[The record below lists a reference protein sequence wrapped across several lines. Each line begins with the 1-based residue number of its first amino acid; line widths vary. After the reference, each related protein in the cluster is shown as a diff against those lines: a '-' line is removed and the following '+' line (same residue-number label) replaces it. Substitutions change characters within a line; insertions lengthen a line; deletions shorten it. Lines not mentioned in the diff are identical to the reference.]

1 MLVLLPV
8 IIEIKNAPDYD
19 TLPNLSW
26 YRSLR
31 SVHVKGAT
39 LAHRDDAPPSRRR
52 QNPSSLFCQSGS
64 HVLRESHSKN
74 QKEVA

>member
-1 MLVLLPV
+1 MLILLPV
-8 IIEIKNAPDYD
+8 LIEIKNAPDYD

-39 LAHRDDAPPSRRR
+39 LAYRDDAPPSRKQ
-52 QNPSSLFCQSGS
+52 QNPTHCSAGLALMSCMR
-64 HVLRESHSKN
+64 VI
-74 QKEVA
+74 QKIRRK